1 MAKETST
8 VVASRLTTTGDLR
21 VFLARIA
28 VATAQGDME
37 LRNAVVAVKACEQ
50 INASLYSEAK
60 IAALAFAQGNKD
72 APKLGQLT
80 LRGDVQETVA
90 KAA

>member
-1 MAKETST
+1 
-8 VVASRLTTTGDLR
+8 
-21 VFLARIA
+21 
-28 VATAQGDME
+28 ME

-60 IAALAFAQGNKD
+60 IAALAFAQNKD

-80 LRGDVQETVA
+80 LRGDVQETIA
-90 KAA
+90 SP

>member
-1 MAKETST
+1 M
-8 VVASRLTTTGDLR
+8 
-21 VFLARIA
+21 
-28 VATAQGDME
+28 ATAQGDME

-60 IAALAFAQGNKD
+60 IAALAFAQNKD

-80 LRGDVQETVA
+80 LRGDVQETIA
-90 KAA
+90 SP